1 MKAAVVE
8 KPGVL
13 SIKEVPIPQIKSN
26 EVLIKVQV
34 ASICNATDNHIF
46 HGAFDGYHD
55 FYPQILGH
63 ELSGEVA
70 EVGSDV
76 KNLKLGDI
84 VVLYSSSGAF
94 CEYVSVDSSWPFMAK
109 VPESIP
115 LRIRSLPEM
124 LHGSYVS
131 AVYPAQIKADEAV
144 LVVGQ
149 GPMGLTATATA
160 KLTAGKVFAVDLY
173 ESRVKKALEIGA
185 DFSYNRFKMTS
196 EEIVKAIKEET
207 GGEGVDVVI
216 MCISE
221 DRSIELDAFDMAVAA
236 LKMGGRMTG
245 LCVDAKDIKKNH
257 RLDPHQFIRKEATFA
272 HTLSNVCKTGE
283 EIQKVFQE
291 GVNLVAEGKI
301 NFDAF
306 VTHEVDFDG
315 LQEALDLCVDK
326 MDEVIKVVVYPR

>member
-13 SIKEVPIPQIKSN
+13 VIKEVETPKINDNQ
-26 EVLIKVQV
+26 VLIKVQV

-46 HGAFDGYHD
+46 HGVFDGYHD

-63 ELSGEVA
+63 EASGEVV
-70 EVGSDV
+70 EVGSQV
-76 KNLKLGDI
+76 SNLKLGDI

-94 CEYVSVDSSWPFMAK
+94 CEYIAVDSFWPFMAK
-109 VPESIP
+109 VPEAIP
-115 LRIRSLPEM
+115 LKIRSLAEM

-131 AVYPAQIKADEAV
+131 AVYPAQIKFDEAV
-144 LVVGQ
+144 LIVGQ

-160 KLTAGKVFAVDLY
+160 KLTANKVFTVDLH
-173 ESRVKKALEIGA
+173 ELRTKKSLEIGA
-185 DFSYNRFKMTS
+185 DISYNRSKMTS
-196 EEIVKAIKEET
+196 EEIVEAIKKET
-207 GGEGVDVVI
+207 SGAGVDVVI

-221 DRSIELDAFDMAVAA
+221 DRSAELDAFDMAIGA

-257 RLDPHQFIRKEATFA
+257 RLDPHQLIRKEATFA
-272 HTLSNVCKTGE
+272 HTLSNVCKTGK
-283 EIQKVFQE
+283 EIQSVFQE
-291 GVNLVAEGKI
+291 GVNLIAEGKI

-306 VTHEVDFDG
+306 VTHEVDFNG
-315 LQEALDLCVDK
+315 LPEALNLCVDK
-326 MDEVIKVVVYPR
+326 MEEVIKVVVYPK

>member
-13 SIKEVPIPQIKSN
+13 VIKEVPVPEISGNQ
-26 EVLIKVQV
+26 VLIKVQV
-34 ASICNATDNHIF
+34 TSICNATDNHIF
-46 HGAFDGYHD
+46 HGVFDGYHD

-63 ELSGEVA
+63 EVSGEIVEA
-70 EVGSDV
+70 GTEV
-76 KNLKLGDI
+76 KNLKLGDL
-84 VVLYSSSGAF
+84 VVLYSSTGAF
-94 CEYVSVDSSWPFMAK
+94 CEYVAVDSNWPFMAK
-109 VPESIP
+109 VPDTMP
-115 LRIRSLPEM
+115 LKIRSLSEM
-124 LHGSYVS
+124 LHGAYVS
-131 AVYPAQIKADEAV
+131 AVYPAQIKEHESV
-144 LVVGQ
+144 LIVGQ

-160 KLTAGKVFAVDLY
+160 KLTAGKVFAVDIY

-185 DFSYNRFKMTS
+185 DVSYNRS
-196 EEIVKAIKEET
+196 EMSSGQIVDAIRKET

-221 DRSIELDAFDMAVAA
+221 DRSTGLDAFDMAVGA

-283 EIQKVFQE
+283 DIQRVFQE
-291 GVNLVAEGKI
+291 GVNLVAAGKI

-306 VTHEVDFDG
+306 VTHEVGFDG
-315 LQEALDLCVDK
+315 LLEALKLCVDN